1 MKKVMEKLEKIEKI
15 MEKNMNQIDNIIKKF
30 LKYE

>member
-1 MKKVMEKLEKIEKI
+1 MEKLEKIEKI